1 MFGCIGRLVS
11 AVVLLIAGALLWHF
25 RAAWMPTV
33 KAWFEQK
40 AEEVQVELPQVGRL
54 VAPGVRFA
62 YVGRVSA

>member
-11 AVVLLIAGALLWHF
+11 AVILLIAGALLWHF

-40 AEEVQVELPQVGRL
+40 AEEVQVEVPSIGRS
-54 VAPGVRFA
+54 VAPGLRFV
-62 YVGRVSA
+62 YVDQASA